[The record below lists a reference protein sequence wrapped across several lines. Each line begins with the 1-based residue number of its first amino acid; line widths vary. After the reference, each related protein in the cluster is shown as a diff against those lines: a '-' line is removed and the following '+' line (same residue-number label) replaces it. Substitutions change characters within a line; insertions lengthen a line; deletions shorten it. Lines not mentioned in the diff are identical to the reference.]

1 MKLLKVNK
9 TFNKNLIS
17 QQVVVDANVAQGE
30 KEDDESRVS
39 FLNFSIYNCMH
50 TKAGQC

>member
-9 TFNKNLIS
+9 TFNKHCIS
-17 QQVVVDANVAQGE
+17 QQVVVDADVVKGK

-39 FLNFSIYNCMH
+39 FLNFSINNCMH